1 MNVEIIILFVISIQG
16 LFLSL
21 FLFSHDRGN
30 IAANRWLGVYILSY
44 SLFLFLL
51 ALEQTFYLEFPHII
65 GLGYPLIFLVG
76 PSFYFYITF
85 YLDRKG
91 TFSLNDGYHFIPFA
105 LSLLGI
111 IPFLLED
118 PQSKIQFFES
128 IYVNAMPG
136 LLTFTWLIEC
146 VHVLIYSGMA
156 VYILQKEKKWIDVEE
171 SKAKHRSVFDW
182 LYRLSIG
189 NLLVW
194 SGYISFYLNFLIF
207 ENIDPTSIANSLF
220 IIFSSLFIYLIGYI
234 GWRQPEF
241 FSADE
246 VFLRDLRTSSIKYER
261 SGLTK
266 NQKRIILAKLT
277 EKMEE
282 DKLYLNSEL
291 TLNDLAA
298 SIQISPNYVSQVINE
313 ERNQNYFEF
322 VNTYRVEEARKQL
335 ADPAKNHLS
344 VLGVAEES
352 GFKAKSTFN
361 KVFKELTDTTPS
373 QYREQEQK
381 QFN

>member
-1 MNVEIIILFVISIQG
+1 MNVETIIVFVISIQG

-30 IAANRWLGVYILSY
+30 RMANRWLGGYIISY

-76 PSFYFYITF
+76 PSFYLYITF
-85 YLDRKG
+85 YLSRKN
-91 TFSLNDGYHFIPFA
+91 TFSLNEAYHFAPFA
-105 LSLLGI
+105 VSLLGM
-111 IPFLLED
+111 IPFLLTD

-128 IYVNAMPG
+128 VYIKAMPG
-136 LLTFTWLIEC
+136 LLTVTWLIEC
-146 VHVLIYSGMA
+146 VHVFIYSGVA
-156 VYILQKEKKWIDVEE
+156 VYILQKEKKSVEIKK
-171 SKAKHRSVFDW
+171 SNANQQAVFRW

-194 SGYISFYLNFLIF
+194 SGYIAVYLNFLIF
-207 ENIDPTSIANSLF
+207 DNIDPNSIANSLF

-246 VFLRDLRTSSIKYER
+246 VFLRDLQASPAKYER

-266 NQKRIILAKLT
+266 NQKKIILAKLI
-277 EKMEE
+277 EKMRE
-282 DKLYLNSEL
+282 DKLYLNSDL
-291 TLNDLAA
+291 TLNDLAD
-298 SIQISPNYVSQVINE
+298 SINISPNYVSQVINE
-313 ERNQNYFEF
+313 EQNQNFFDF
-322 VNTYRVEEARKQL
+322 VNAYRIEEARKQL
-335 ADPAKNHLS
+335 TDPAKNHLS
-344 VLGVAEES
+344 VLGIAEES

-373 QYREQEQK
+373 QYRKQQQK